1 MLSFIKFILIVLVV
15 ALVPSG
21 LWYGIISLI
30 QFVVNKSGGDANW
43 MQIYKYWIC
52 GAIYVVFALYFAF
65 LSIMKGYAIHQS
77 RVRPRSRF

>member
-21 LWYGIISLI
+21 FWYGVISLI
-30 QFVVNKSGGDANW
+30 QFAVNKSGGDATW
-43 MQIYKYWIC
+43 MQVYKYWIC

-65 LSIMKGYAIHQS
+65 LCLVEGYAIHLS
-77 RVRPRSRF
+77 RVQQRRRF